1 MKEHEKREAEIA
13 SFFSCLEEATQDNN
27 NAGVKHIHNYIEYK
41 KKVSQVA
48 FLYCSTVVLQLLC
61 MIYKAYD
68 CFANELVTEI
78 LPSQYSTA
86 QGMLIPLFRVM
97 PRQCCSF
104 RDSSRETRDVLVE
117 TDTCLVSREKKCQ
130 YLAFKDL
137 L

>member
-1 MKEHEKREAEIA
+1 MKKERQKLLHSSPAWRKRHKIIIMLVLNT
-13 SFFSCLEEATQDNN
+13 STTILNTRKRCR
-27 NAGVKHIHNYIEYK
+27 
-41 KKVSQVA
+41 VA